1 MEGIT
6 LDDKVRLTFS
16 YLEVECNLRTQHNDV
31 SYFFLSLSFSLS
43 APATSIVAGGFVW
56 AQLLI
61 LVNNSERL
69 VRLKSNFVIFCLDE

>member
-31 SYFFLSLSFSLS
+31 RESG
-43 APATSIVAGGFVW
+43 ANADAGINGH
-56 AQLLI
+56 AI
-61 LVNNSERL
+61 LKCFN
-69 VRLKSNFVIFCLDE
+69 